1 MCGIVGFTGRENK
14 ELLYQMAQKIKHR
27 GPDDQGIIE
36 IVSHPWTIGL
46 AHQRLSILDLSQAG
60 YQPMKLE
67 NGNSWIVYNGE
78 VYNYLEIK
86 AELSHLGHSF
96 NSNSDTEV
104 ILKAIH
110 QWGIDIS
117 LNKFNG
123 MWAFAYFDSKIK

>member
-1 MCGIVGFTGRENK
+1 MCGIAGIISK
-14 ELLYQMAQKIKHR
+14 ESTVSKKLLNTHNIQKHR

-78 VYNYLEIK
+78 V
-86 AELSHLGHSF
+86 
-96 NSNSDTEV
+96 
-104 ILKAIH
+104 
-110 QWGIDIS
+110 
-117 LNKFNG
+117 
-123 MWAFAYFDSKIK
+123 